1 MVATAGEGSC
11 WHWWIEIRD
20 AVIYPKMHRKDSP
33 PQQVNSL
40 AQIPVAL
47 KLRNHAIE

>member
-1 MVATAGEGSC
+1 MVVTAEEGSC
-11 WHWWIEIRD
+11 WHWWIEVRG
-20 AVIYPKMHRKDSP
+20 AVIYPTMHRKDSP